1 MNVIIIGTG
10 NIARFIGKRLFETG
24 HTIKQVCGRNAIAA
38 KSLSEEFGASFCDD
52 LNSIEPGA
60 DIYFLAISDNAL
72 YDLDQH
78 LSLKDELVVHLAGSV
93 RMDVLKNVSANYG
106 VCWPIQSINDS
117 KAMTSAVPFMINA
130 NNEVSRQKIQMLLN
144 DISDNISIGD
154 DDQRLKM
161 HLAAIIS
168 NNFVNHLYSLAELF
182 CQENK
187 LDFKQ
192 LLPIIHET
200 ANRIDNYSPSMLQT
214 GPAIRDDSSTIQKHM
229 ELLSSQPEL
238 QKLYASIT
246 DSIQQFYKK

>member
-1 MNVIIIGTG
+1 
-10 NIARFIGKRLFETG
+10 
-24 HTIKQVCGRNAIAA
+24 
-38 KSLSEEFGASFCDD
+38 
-52 LNSIEPGA
+52 
-60 DIYFLAISDNAL
+60 
-72 YDLDQH
+72 
-78 LSLKDELVVHLAGSV
+78 
-93 RMDVLKNVSANYG
+93 
-106 VCWPIQSINDS
+106 
-117 KAMTSAVPFMINA
+117 
-130 NNEVSRQKIQMLLN
+130 MLLN